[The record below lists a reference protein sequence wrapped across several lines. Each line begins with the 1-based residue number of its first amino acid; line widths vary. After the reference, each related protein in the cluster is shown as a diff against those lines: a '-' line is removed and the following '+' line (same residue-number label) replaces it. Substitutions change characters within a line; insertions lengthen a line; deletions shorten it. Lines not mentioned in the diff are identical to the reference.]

1 GNVATSK
8 NPALPGEQLDLTF
21 ALSAVAPGSG
31 TPAGT
36 VQFRIDGAPAGS
48 PVPVVARVATYSP
61 SSLPAGTHTVLA
73 EYPGDS
79 NFTGTTNTLPTTL
92 LINTPPVAS
101 TDAIDRYPTNGTKV
115 EIATLLTN
123 DTDAD
128 GDPVG
133 FLGVNPTS
141 VNGGTVSVQGGWIY
155 YEPPPGYTNVDF
167 FNYSIT
173 DGHGTLVTGLVI
185 VRLKSD
191 GPALN
196 LTIADLGNGS
206 YRLRFSGIPNRFCI
220 IQYTPTLNPPNWLTL
235 VSGTSDPFGV
245 FQYTDT
251 PPGGTVSRWYRS
263 LYP

>member
-1 GNVATSK
+1 
-8 NPALPGEQLDLTF
+8 
-21 ALSAVAPGSG
+21 
-31 TPAGT
+31 
-36 VQFRIDGAPAGS
+36 
-48 PVPVVARVATYSP
+48 
-61 SSLPAGTHTVLA
+61 VLA

-79 NFTGTTNTLPTTL
+79 NFTGTTNTLPVTL

-101 TDAIDRYPTNGTKV
+101 TDAIDRYPTDGTKV

-155 YEPPPGYTNVDF
+155 YQPPPGYTNVDF

-196 LTIADLGNGS
+196 LAITDLGNDS
-206 YRLRFSGIPNRFCI
+206 YRLRFSGIPNRFTI
-220 IQYTPTLNPPNWLTL
+220 IQYTPTLNPPNWQTL
-235 VSGTSDPFGV
+235 VSGTSDPAGV
-245 FQYTDT
+245 FEYTDT
-251 PPGGTVSRWYRS
+251 PPGGTLSRWYRS